1 MRLKGGFYHDG
12 RFESYE
18 AIVAHYDRVH
28 RLGFSAREA
37 AELAEFLKSL

>member
-1 MRLKGGFYHDG
+1 VRLKGGFYHDG

-37 AELAEFLKSL
+37 AELAGIAL